1 MAAWSHVMMGRF
13 PIASLEM
20 LLRRCPSW
28 LNFYR
33 MVRMNRLEAQQ
44 ISDSTSL
51 FDDQKRYLM
60 FQKSKRVDMGPKDV
74 EFGWNFQN
82 VSSRVWSLLWGQWS
96 SCGPSLANCVRKP
109 IRQKKYVAMRRI
121 RLQRLHGVVRFGHP
135 WLFWW
140 NRGPHSTLE
149 IWGSMVTSHQVF
161 RGRLL
166 RSLCCCKFQ
175 DRGCSWQC
183 TGPSYSRSKHHGHS
197 QYPAQLQVKIIERW
211 LKTIHV
217 F

>member
-1 MAAWSHVMMGRF
+1 MGRF

-82 VSSRVWSLLWGQWS
+82 VWSRVWSLLWGQWS

-109 IRQKKYVAMRRI
+109 IRQKICGNAKNPLAAAAWRGKVWTPLAILMEQRASQHLGDMRVDGNI
-121 RLQRLHGVVRFGHP
+121 
-135 WLFWW
+135 
-140 NRGPHSTLE
+140 
-149 IWGSMVTSHQVF
+149 TSGISRTAAAVF
-161 RGRLL
+161 VLL
-166 RSLCCCKFQ
+166 
-175 DRGCSWQC
+175 
-183 TGPSYSRSKHHGHS
+183 
-197 QYPAQLQVKIIERW
+197 
-211 LKTIHV
+211 
-217 F
+217 